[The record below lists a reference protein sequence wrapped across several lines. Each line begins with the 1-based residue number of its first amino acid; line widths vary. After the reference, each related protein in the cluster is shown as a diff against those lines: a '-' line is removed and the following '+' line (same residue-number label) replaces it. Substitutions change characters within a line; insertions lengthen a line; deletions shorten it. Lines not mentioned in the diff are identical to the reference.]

1 MGKEDDLFEDN
12 EIDTF
17 DWGDDGTSAE
27 KETGVVQADE
37 SEEQIAPADT
47 TSIEIAE
54 ELEDIK
60 TDLVPKAEKVEKESR
75 GKAKP
80 KAKKKPKPV
89 KTKVK
94 KDEVKSEVKVPD
106 NDTDN
111 DVKQDDNYTDPAKV
125 LEEDIV
131 TSSTTLVSWVISII
145 ISALPVIGVV
155 FLILWCTEKHS
166 YHPDRKVW
174 AQAMLIIILVV
185 FVFFIGVTMVAGTSV
200 VKMVVSMLAKK

>member
-17 DWGDDGTSAE
+17 DWGDDVTSDE

-37 SEEQIAPADT
+37 PEEQIAPADT

-54 ELEDIK
+54 EFEDIK
-60 TDLVPKAEKVEKESR
+60 TDLVPKAEKTEKEPR
-75 GKAKP
+75 GKTKP

-94 KDEVKSEVKVPD
+94 KDKVKAEAKV
-106 NDTDN
+106 TDN
-111 DVKQDDNYTDPAKV
+111 DVKLDNAQTDNYTDPAKV
-125 LEEDIV
+125 LEEDIA
-131 TSSTTLVSWVISII
+131 TSSTALGSWVISII

-155 FLILWCTEKHS
+155 FLILWGTEKHS
-166 YHPDRKVW
+166 HHPDRKVW
-174 AQAMLIIILVV
+174 SQAMLIIILVV
-185 FVFFIGVTMVAGTSV
+185 FVFFVGVTMVAGTSV
-200 VKMVVSMLAKK
+200 VKMIVSMLVKK